1 MSELNLPENLKEIAE
16 RARITGDDVRDLR
29 MQFFGDHRIEKH
41 EVEALLELD
50 RRATEKCR
58 TWQFLLTDAFV
69 NYLVEQSPCGR
80 DISVQE
86 GEWFAACIAKDGVVD
101 SPELFELLVTVME
114 RAGNVPQK
122 LERVALEQVSEAVL
136 NNQGPVAALAEHDQQ
151 VICKS
156 DVELIRRLLFSC
168 GGDGGLAITRMEAEF
183 LFNLNDKTISNQN
196 DDAWSDL
203 FVRAVGN
210 HLMATLGDAVP
221 RRDVCLV
228 PGQDVSDQSFWS
240 GFLSHKL
247 RWLHDAMK
255 PMHEK
260 LNDESAERNRRIA
273 ERRVEAENVTQE
285 EASWVA
291 DRIGADGTVHENE
304 RALLE
309 FLREERGELPDNL
322 KKIASAA

>member
-1 MSELNLPENLKEIAE
+1 MSELNLSEDFKTIAG
-16 RARITGDDVRDLR
+16 RGRITGDDVRDLR
-29 MQFFGDHRIEKH
+29 MQFFGDHRIEKQ
-41 EVEALLELD
+41 EVEALLALD
-50 RRATEKCR
+50 SSTDDKCR

-69 NYLVEQSPCGR
+69 NYLVEQSPSGR
-80 DISVQE
+80 DIANEE
-86 GEWFAACIAKDGVVD
+86 GEWFADCIAKDGVVN

-114 RAGNVPQK
+114 RAGNVPEK
-122 LERVALEQVSEAVL
+122 LEQVALDQVKEAVL
-136 NNQGPVAALAEHDQQ
+136 KNQGPVAALAEHEQQ
-151 VICKS
+151 VISKS
-156 DVELIRRLLFSC
+156 DFELIRRLLFSC

-183 LFNLNDKTISNQN
+183 LFDLNDQTVSHQN

-203 FVRAVGN
+203 FVRAVSN

-221 RRDVCLV
+221 RRDVCLI

-260 LNDESAERNRRIA
+260 LNDENAERNRRIA
-273 ERRVEAENVTQE
+273 ERRAEAENVTKE
-285 EASWVA
+285 EAGWVA
-291 DRIGADGTVHENE
+291 ARIGADGTIHENE

-309 FLREERGELPDNL
+309 FLREERGELPGDL
-322 KKIASAA
+322 EKIVSAA